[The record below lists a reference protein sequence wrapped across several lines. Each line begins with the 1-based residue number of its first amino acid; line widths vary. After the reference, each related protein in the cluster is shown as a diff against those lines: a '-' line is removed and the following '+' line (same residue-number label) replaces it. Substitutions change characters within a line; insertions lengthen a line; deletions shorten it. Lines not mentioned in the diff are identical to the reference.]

1 MMKGRFR
8 TWPVWRQA
16 VCWLA
21 LLWCPLLQA
30 DPALD
35 WRQDWRQQAARDSR
49 WHAYF
54 SHSASLRQQDQ
65 QQLDTELQQLKRAQ
79 PKLPAKHKA
88 FGFVAQP
95 APQFWQSAEAARQAK
110 VILSFQTPSGGWS
123 KRTDMAS
130 QQRQPGQQYGVEKN
144 YIPTFDNG
152 ATSTQLRWLASY
164 YPYADAALQQQL
176 LSALARGVAFVLAAQ
191 YPNGGFAQTYPLRG
205 GYHDA
210 MTLNDGVME
219 TLLRLLQDVALSPT
233 FAMLPQDLKTQA
245 ASQFQLGLQLLLRCQ
260 LRLNGELTV
269 WAAQYHPVELTAV
282 AARAYEW
289 PALVSSESA
298 GITLLLMEQPPTPAI
313 IQSVEAAV
321 RWFERQQIRDQ
332 ALLRDAQ
339 GVRLQ
344 TSPGAKPL
352 WARFYDLAQQQP
364 LFVDRDGQRYARLS
378 QLSLERQLG
387 YGWYQSQAAT
397 VLKAYPAWRQRWQ
410 GKSG

>member
-1 MMKGRFR
+1 
-8 TWPVWRQA
+8 
-16 VCWLA
+16 
-21 LLWCPLLQA
+21 
-30 DPALD
+30 
-35 WRQDWRQQAARDSR
+35 
-49 WHAYF
+49 
-54 SHSASLRQQDQ
+54 
-65 QQLDTELQQLKRAQ
+65 
-79 PKLPAKHKA
+79 
-88 FGFVAQP
+88 
-95 APQFWQSAEAARQAK
+95 
-110 VILSFQTPSGGWS
+110 
-123 KRTDMAS
+123 
-130 QQRQPGQQYGVEKN
+130 VEKN

-298 GITLLLMEQPPTPAI
+298 GITGLLMEQPPTPAI